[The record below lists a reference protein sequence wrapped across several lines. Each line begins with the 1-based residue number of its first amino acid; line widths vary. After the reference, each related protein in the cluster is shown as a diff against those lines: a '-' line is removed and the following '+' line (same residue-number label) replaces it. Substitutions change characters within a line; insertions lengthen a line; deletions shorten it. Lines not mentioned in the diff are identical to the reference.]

1 MRLLDKISI
10 RATMV
15 TAPISPVLSRIV
27 VDGSYLRAA
36 FGTFA
41 ALPTIAAATLSAI
54 ALAINGTN
62 VSTPLWTLFLA
73 TTLIG
78 IFDAFAGMVGTA
90 TFVIGTFLIHV
101 IAGESFG
108 LGDVRMMLGVIIVGF
123 GPALLA
129 NSFRAFRKVPEKG
142 SFYLWERIVDLGVL
156 PFIGGWV
163 TASMIGTLPALA
175 GMTLAVANHVNDF
188 ALAVA
193 GAIVIRVI
201 GEELV
206 ARTFSER
213 LDTLHPTQVPATP
226 GFQRWI
232 SLGFRLVVFIF
243 VTAALMGNHWQVWV
257 GSALFVLP
265 TMIGWWADRFP
276 NFKWVWRIMPQGV
289 PGLALTL
296 LVASL
301 TTGLVSTWFDGTPEM
316 ALWSFGLL
324 PIPMLALSIL
334 GLIGRHGDEGEVRW
348 VRQARFVWVYRIG
361 GIVMLLLT
369 MKVAGVI

>member
-10 RATMV
+10 RATLV
-15 TAPISPVLSRIV
+15 TAPISPVLSRIM

-41 ALPTIAAATLSAI
+41 ALPTIASASISTI
-54 ALAINGTN
+54 ALVINGEKL
-62 VSTPLWTLFLA
+62 STPIWQLFLVA
-73 TTLIG
+73 TVIG

-90 TFVIGTFLIHV
+90 VFVVGTLVVHV
-101 IAGESFG
+101 ALGGSIG
-108 LGDVRMMLGVIIVGF
+108 LGDIRMMLGVIIVGF

-156 PFIGGWV
+156 PFVGGWV
-163 TASMIGTLPALA
+163 TASMISTLPALA

-193 GAIVIRVI
+193 AAIVIRVI
-201 GEELV
+201 AEELS

-213 LDTLHPTQVPATP
+213 LDMLHPTHVPPTP

-232 SLGFRLVVFIF
+232 SLTFRLAVFIF
-243 VTAALMGNHWQVWV
+243 VTAALMGNEWQVWF
-257 GSALFVLP
+257 GSVLFVLP
-265 TMIGWWADRFP
+265 TMLGWYSEKFP
-276 NFKWVWRIMPQGV
+276 NFKWIWRIMPQGI
-289 PGLALTL
+289 PGLAFTL
-296 LVASL
+296 LVATV
-301 TTGLVSTWFDGTPEM
+301 TTNIVSGWFGSSPDL
-316 ALWSFGLL
+316 ALWSFALL

-334 GLIGRHGDEGEVRW
+334 GLIGREGNEDEVRW
-348 VRQARFVWVYRIG
+348 VRQPRFMWVYRIG
-361 GIVMLLLT
+361 GIIMLLVT

>member
-1 MRLLDKISI
+1 M
-10 RATMV
+10 
-15 TAPISPVLSRIV
+15 

-36 FGTFA
+36 FGVFA
-41 ALPTIAAATLSAI
+41 ALPTLAAVAVSFA
-54 ALAINGTN
+54 ALALNGTA
-62 VSTPLWTLFLA
+62 VSTPLWQLFLA
-73 TTLIG
+73 ITLIG

-90 TFVIGTFLIHV
+90 VFVIGS
-101 IAGESFG
+101 IAGHTIAG
-108 LGDVRMMLGVIIVGF
+108 LPVGMGDIRMMLGVIIVGF

-163 TASMIGTLPALA
+163 TASMISALPALA

-193 GAIVIRVI
+193 AAIVIRVV

-206 ARTFSER
+206 AREFAGR
-213 LDTLHPTQVPATP
+213 LDMLHPTHVPPTP
-226 GFQRWI
+226 GFQRWL
-232 SLGFRLVVFIF
+232 SLGFRLAVFIF

-257 GSALFVLP
+257 GSVLFVLP
-265 TMIGWWADRFP
+265 TMLGWWAHRFP
-276 NFKWVWRIMPQGV
+276 NSKWVWRIMPQGI
-289 PGLALTL
+289 PGFAFTL
-296 LVASL
+296 LVASV
-301 TTGLVSTWFDGTPEM
+301 TTSIVSSWFDGTPDA
-316 ALWSFGLL
+316 ALWSFALL

-334 GLIGRHGDEGEVRW
+334 GLIGREGDENEVRW
-348 VRQARFVWVYRIG
+348 IRQPRFVWVYRIG
-361 GIVMLLLT
+361 GIIMLVLT